1 MSLLQSILMGLI
13 QGLTE
18 FLPVSSSGHL
28 AIFKILFDVNTE
40 TGLLF
45 DVMLHVGTLVAIC
58 IVYYKDIVRLVIEFV
73 GMLIDGV
80 YNLVTWIRKLRGKDG
95 AYRHVIYNSYRKMV
109 MLVIVSTI
117 PTGIIGYVGADLVTA
132 ASEVLIVPGIC
143 LIITAAL
150 LFVSNYLVNYA
161 IGRSGDGGDREVALE
176 VEASP
181 DSVEAII
188 ETNRAQYSADIDAFA
203 AAHPGEN
210 VTLTAADGLTL
221 HGVRYA
227 NAETADTHRWA
238 IVLHGYRGD
247 HTGVLNLAMP
257 YYEAGYQVIAPDLRA
272 CGDSDGDYVGMGW
285 LDRED
290 ILRWIDFILADDP
303 QAEIVVHGI
312 SMGAATTMMT
322 AGEDTPENVK
332 VFIEDCG
339 YTSVWDVFSSELQL
353 RFGLPEFP
361 ILYTASGVAKLRA
374 GYTFGEASAL
384 RQVENCE
391 KPMLFIH
398 GTADDFIPYEMMDEL
413 YNAKPGDNKAE
424 LTADGAGHG
433 EAMYALGDTY
443 WDTVFDFI
451 EPYMN

>member
-1 MSLLQSILMGLI
+1 MKHDNDTI
-13 QGLTE
+13 
-18 FLPVSSSGHL
+18 VR
-28 AIFKILFDVNTE
+28 D
-40 TGLLF
+40 
-45 DVMLHVGTLVAIC
+45 IC
-58 IVYYKDIVRLVIEFV
+58 IA
-73 GMLIDGV
+73 
-80 YNLVTWIRKLRGKDG
+80 TG
-95 AYRHVIYNSYRKMV
+95 A
-109 MLVIVSTI
+109 
-117 PTGIIGYVGADLVTA
+117 VTA
-132 ASEVLIVPGIC
+132 ACIASLATTAKYLFHFCIDTQWKRSVFHQSLIAPERIEKLQQGEAQEAGEWFAQAKQPVT
-143 LIITAAL
+143 ITSDDGL
-150 LFVSNYLVNYA
+150 RLHGWLFDPDCTAPKPHLYA
-161 IGRSGDGGDREVALE
+161 ICMHGYTGVPE
-176 VEASP
+176 
-181 DSVEAII
+181 
-188 ETNRAQYSADIDAFA
+188 ETAKWAHRYARMGFTVLVPSQRAQ
-203 AAHPGEN
+203 
-210 VTLTAADGLTL
+210 
-221 HGVRYA
+221 
-227 NAETADTHRWA
+227 
-238 IVLHGYRGD
+238 
-247 HTGVLNLAMP
+247 
-257 YYEAGYQVIAPDLRA
+257 DLSEGR
-272 CGDSDGDYVGMGW
+272 YVGMGW

-290 ILRWIDFILADDP
+290 ILRWIDFILAEDP

>member
-1 MSLLQSILMGLI
+1 MKTKAKMSLKKKI
-13 QGLTE
+13 
-18 FLPVSSSGHL
+18 
-28 AIFKILFDVNTE
+28 AI
-40 TGLLF
+40 
-45 DVMLHVGTLVAIC
+45 A
-58 IVYYKDIVRLVIEFV
+58 
-73 GMLIDGV
+73 
-80 YNLVTWIRKLRGKDG
+80 
-95 AYRHVIYNSYRKMV
+95 
-109 MLVIVSTI
+109 
-117 PTGIIGYVGADLVTA
+117 VGAVVV
-132 ASEVLIVPGIC
+132 VL
-143 LIITAAL
+143 TAAL

-188 ETNRAQYSADIDAFA
+188 ETNRAQYSADIDAFT

-210 VTLTAADGLTL
+210 VTLTATDGLTL

-227 NAETADTHRWA
+227 NAETADTHHWA

-247 HTGVLNLAMP
+247 HTGVLCLAMP
-257 YYEAGYQVIAPDLRA
+257 YCEAGYQVIAPDLRA

-322 AGEDTPENVK
+322 AGEDTPDNVK

>member
-1 MSLLQSILMGLI
+1 MSPKKKI
-13 QGLTE
+13 
-18 FLPVSSSGHL
+18 
-28 AIFKILFDVNTE
+28 AI
-40 TGLLF
+40 
-45 DVMLHVGTLVAIC
+45 A
-58 IVYYKDIVRLVIEFV
+58 
-73 GMLIDGV
+73 
-80 YNLVTWIRKLRGKDG
+80 
-95 AYRHVIYNSYRKMV
+95 
-109 MLVIVSTI
+109 
-117 PTGIIGYVGADLVTA
+117 VGAVVV
-132 ASEVLIVPGIC
+132 VL
-143 LIITAAL
+143 TAAL

-332 VFIEDCG
+332 VFIEDAA
-339 YTSVWDVFSSELQL
+339 T
-353 RFGLPEFP
+353 R
-361 ILYTASGVAKLRA
+361 ASGTSFPASCSCGSACRNSPSFTRPAASLSCGLATHSARPAPCGRWKTAKNRCFSFMARRMTL
-374 GYTFGEASAL
+374 S
-384 RQVENCE
+384 
-391 KPMLFIH
+391 PMR
-398 GTADDFIPYEMMDEL
+398 
-413 YNAKPGDNKAE
+413 
-424 LTADGAGHG
+424 
-433 EAMYALGDTY
+433 
-443 WDTVFDFI
+443 
-451 EPYMN
+451 

>member
-1 MSLLQSILMGLI
+1 MKTKAKMS
-13 QGLTE
+13 
-18 FLPVSSSGHL
+18 PKK
-28 AIFKILFDVNTE
+28 KI
-40 TGLLF
+40 
-45 DVMLHVGTLVAIC
+45 
-58 IVYYKDIVRLVIEFV
+58 VI
-73 GMLIDGV
+73 
-80 YNLVTWIRKLRGKDG
+80 
-95 AYRHVIYNSYRKMV
+95 A
-109 MLVIVSTI
+109 
-117 PTGIIGYVGADLVTA
+117 VGAVVV
-132 ASEVLIVPGIC
+132 VL
-143 LIITAAL
+143 TAAL

-188 ETNRAQYSADIDAFA
+188 ETNRAQYSADIDASQL
-203 AAHPGEN
+203 HPGEN

-227 NAETADTHRWA
+227 NAETRRHTPLGDCSARLPRRPHRRA
-238 IVLHGYRGD
+238 ESGD
-247 HTGVLNLAMP
+247 A

-433 EAMYALGDTY
+433 EACTRWGTPTGTRCLTSSSL
-443 WDTVFDFI
+443 I
-451 EPYMN
+451 